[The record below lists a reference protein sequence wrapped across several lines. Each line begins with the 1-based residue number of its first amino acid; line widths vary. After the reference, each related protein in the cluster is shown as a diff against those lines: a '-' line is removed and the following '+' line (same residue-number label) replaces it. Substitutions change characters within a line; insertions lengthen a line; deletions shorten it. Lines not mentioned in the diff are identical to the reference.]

1 MNIHIWVPDF
11 AGATGGIQTFSRFL
25 VRGLRDCCP
34 SAKLRVFIKNDTSVP
49 KAAYRSIATFQSVGT
64 WLPWQRTA
72 AFTWMLLRNAYRE
85 RPDLIVVA
93 HVNFAPVAHWLQKLL
108 DIPFI
113 AVAHGV
119 EVWQKPKRSIYLA
132 LRSATQL
139 LAVSNFTRERMS
151 DILGLPIDRIALLP
165 DTFDSDE
172 FVPVC
177 KPRFLLKRYGINLDF
192 PVIFTL
198 ARLER
203 SEQYKGYDK
212 VIASLID
219 VRRAFPSIR
228 YILAGRGSDWERLVE
243 VTAKLGLRQNVIF
256 AGHIPEHELCAHY
269 NLCDAFAMPSKG
281 EGFGI
286 VFLEALSCGK
296 PVIAGNKDGSVD
308 ALLGGKLG
316 VLVDPDNP
324 KQVAQA
330 IMGVL
335 ARKVKGRKEEVE
347 DERALRTA
355 NTDENVQPASAVDG
369 LRRGERPTR
378 NAQRPIALTGP
389 EVAQRER
396 TIMIPEIVFE
406 PERLRREVIEAYG
419 YQRFKH
425 RLAEVLKP
433 LVPCS

>member
-1 MNIHIWVPDF
+1 MNIHVWVPDF

-25 VRGLRDCCP
+25 VRGLRDCYP

-49 KAAYRSIATFQSVGT
+49 EAAYRSIATFQSVGT
-64 WLPWQRTA
+64 WPPWQRTA
-72 AFTWMLLRNAYRE
+72 AFTWMLLTNAYRE

-108 DIPFI
+108 GIPFI

-119 EVWQKPKRSIYLA
+119 EIWQKPKRSIYLA

-151 DILGLPIDRIALLP
+151 DILGLPISRIALLP

-172 FVPVC
+172 FVPGC

-212 VIASLID
+212 VVASLVDIC
-219 VRRAFPSIR
+219 RAFPSVR
-228 YILAGRGSDWERLVE
+228 YILGGRGSDWERLVE
-243 VTAKLGLRQNVIF
+243 VTTHLGLRQNVIF

-269 NLCDAFAMPSKG
+269 NLCDVFAMPSKG

-308 ALLGGKLG
+308 AVLNGRLG
-316 VLVDPDNP
+316 VLVDPDSVDEIAN
-324 KQVAQA
+324 A
-330 IMGVL
+330 ITRVL
-335 ARKVKGRKEEVE
+335 SGQ
-347 DERALRTA
+347 RTA
-355 NTDENVQPASAVDG
+355 GEGQRTEDRGQRSEVGGQTSEVGGQRAEGIG
-369 LRRGERPTR
+369 LAEGS
-378 NAQRPIALTGP
+378 GG
-389 EVAQRER
+389 
-396 TIMIPEIVFE
+396 IPEIVFE

-433 LVPCS
+433 LVPPCS